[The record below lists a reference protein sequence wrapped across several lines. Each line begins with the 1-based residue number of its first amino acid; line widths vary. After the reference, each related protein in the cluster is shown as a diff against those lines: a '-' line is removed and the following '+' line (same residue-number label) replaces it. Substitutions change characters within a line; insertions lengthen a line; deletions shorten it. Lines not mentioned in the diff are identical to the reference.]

1 MQPEVEMEI
10 FSVRADVTGDGVE
23 DEIRINWSPK
33 VLMPETEEEVNVV
46 EVISGATGRV
56 VYTMGNYEDI
66 NLAHP
71 GYNSL
76 YLYHSEGKDYLLNWN
91 PAMYQGKAVY
101 KYEIFTVNESG
112 QKNVVEK
119 EEYSFDVNTM
129 KKADIQRYKEY
140 IEKVNKRLLKSDVLI
155 STLNGT
161 LITYKDSQ
169 NHLLLFD
176 ASADLGTMGGTSR

>member
-1 MQPEVEMEI
+1 MQPEVKMKI

-33 VLMPETEEEVNVV
+33 VLMPETEREVNVA
-46 EVISGATGRV
+46 EVISGVSGRV
-56 VYTMGNYEDI
+56 VYSLKNYEDI

-76 YLYHSEGKDYLLNWN
+76 YLYHGEGKDYLLNWN

-101 KYEIFTVNESG
+101 KYEIFTVNELG
-112 QKNVVEK
+112 QKNVMEK

-129 KKADIQRYKEY
+129 KKSDIQEYKKF
-140 IEKVNKRLLKSDVLI
+140 IEKVNKRLGKSDVLI

-161 LITYKDSQ
+161 LMTYKDSQ
-169 NHLLLFD
+169 DHHLLFD
-176 ASADLGTMGGTSR
+176 ASEDLDIMNGTNQ

>member
-1 MQPEVEMEI
+1 MQSEVEIKI

-23 DEIRINWSPK
+23 DEIRINRSPK
-33 VLMPETEEEVNVV
+33 VLMPETEGKVNVV

-56 VYTMGNYEDI
+56 VYFMGNYKDI

-76 YLYHSEGKDYLLNWN
+76 YLYHEEGKDYLLNWN

-101 KYEIFTVNESG
+101 KYEIFTVNELG
-112 QKNVVEK
+112 QKNVMEK
-119 EEYSFDVNTM
+119 GEYSFDVNTM
-129 KKADIQRYKEY
+129 KKSDIQEYKKF
-140 IEKVNKRLLKSDVLI
+140 IEKVNKRLGKSDVLI

-161 LITYKDSQ
+161 LITYRDSPD
-169 NHLLLFD
+169 HHLLFD
-176 ASADLGTMGGTSR
+176 ASGDLDIMGGTSH